1 MRKTPAP
8 FFVALLAG
16 LLFLP
21 VPHAPGAQPQ
31 EGKIVITAAGFSDRR
46 GTAIFTL
53 YRHGENWLDMDR
65 AYGSKSVA
73 IDADSLTVTFDNIP
87 YDTYA
92 VNVVHDTNENRKLDM
107 RWFPWPRPKEGA
119 GVSNNHERRG
129 PPQYEKAK
137 FELDRP
143 SLSIRIQMRYY

>member
-1 MRKTPAP
+1 MRKTPDP

-31 EGKIVITAAGFSDRR
+31 EGKVVVTAAGFKDRR

-53 YRHGENWLDMDR
+53 YRRGENWLDMDR
-65 AYGSKSVA
+65 AYGSKSVQ
-73 IDADSLTVTFDNIP
+73 IDADSLTVTFDGIP
-87 YDTYA
+87 CDTYA

-107 RWFPWPRPKEGA
+107 RWFPWPKPKEGA

>member
-1 MRKTPAP
+1 MRKTLRHL
-8 FFVALLAG
+8 FIALLTG

-21 VPHAPGAQPQ
+21 VPHVPGAQPK
-31 EGKIVITAAGFSDRR
+31 EGKLIVTATGFRDRR

-53 YRHGENWLDMDR
+53 YRRGENWLDMDR
-65 AYGSKSVA
+65 AYAEKSVA
-73 IDADSLTVTFDNIP
+73 IATDSLRVTFDNIP
-87 YDTYA
+87 HDTYA